1 MKTNLS
7 SQIKLD
13 RIPRRYYDPQGE
25 IEFTA
30 LTREEKVYTRI
41 FETVNEGSRYIAESI
56 VRYINRYV
64 AEKGK
69 CVLALGAGNG
79 THSVYAELIKL
90 YKEGNVSFENV
101 IVYNISEFFPLLPE
115 GPSTMKRLNDLLLDQ
130 VNIKAENI
138 RTIDPAITK
147 ENMYE
152 YCKAYEQSIADEG
165 GIDITVC
172 EIGAIGS
179 LAFNEPGSAP
189 SSLCRLVLLGSEARH
204 IIASD
209 YSCEHVPT
217 NAITLGISNLL
228 SARRIVTMA

>member
-90 YKEGNVSFENV
+90 YKEGNVSFENARLMSDAGA
-101 IVYNISEFFPLLPE
+101 NIFVAGTSSIFKT
-115 GPSTMKRLNDLLLDQ
+115 G
-130 VNIKAENI
+130 
-138 RTIDPAITK
+138 
-147 ENMYE
+147 
-152 YCKAYEQSIADEG
+152 QSIEDN
-165 GIDITVC
+165 TKM
-172 EIGAIGS
+172 
-179 LAFNEPGSAP
+179 L
-189 SSLCRLVLLGSEARH
+189 R
-204 IIASD
+204 ASV
-209 YSCEHVPT
+209 E
-217 NAITLGISNLL
+217 
-228 SARRIVTMA
+228 